1 MSSQEPPT
9 HMPSAQEPSLAVGLY
24 ERLRKKASSTWRRR
38 SRPAEPEQLEGT
50 QAPFGPG
57 RDAKPLGDLL
67 AGLSDDLGWTP
78 FLLESEILSA
88 WPEIVGAEVAAHA
101 SPTAI
106 NEGTM
111 IVTCESTAWATQ
123 LRLMSSQIL
132 TNLLQQ
138 FPAAQI
144 SQVTFLGPNAPSW
157 KRGPRSV
164 PGRGPRD
171 TYG

>member
-1 MSSQEPPT
+1 MSKIAGSGGEP
-9 HMPSAQEPSLAVGLY
+9 ELSLSVGLY
-24 ERLRKKASSTWRRR
+24 ERLRKKASATWRRKT
-38 SRPAEPEQLEGT
+38 RPKDPEQLEGA

-57 RDAKPLGDLL
+57 RDAKPLGDILS
-67 AGLSDDLGWTP
+67 GLSDDLGWTP

-88 WPEIVGAEVAAHA
+88 WPEIVGAEVAERT
-101 SPTAI
+101 SPTGV
-106 NEGTM
+106 NEG
-111 IVTCESTAWATQ
+111 VLVVSCESTAWATQ

-132 TNLLQQ
+132 TNILQM
-138 FPAAQI
+138 FPQAQI